1 MKRKLLTI
9 CAITAL
15 LSLAG
20 CTNTV
25 PSGDNPSQT
34 TESPLSSIAIT
45 EQKTNYEVGDT
56 FVKPTVI
63 AVYENQ
69 SSKVVTS
76 QTTFAGFD
84 SSIAVASQTITAS
97 YTEKDVTKTASYT
110 ITISQKGSLEV
121 SLVSISVNNTKT
133 EYQVGDE
140 FVKPIVTAR
149 YSDQSTKNVTSST
162 IFSGFNSSVAAATQ
176 AIVASYTEK
185 NITKT
190 ATFYI
195 SVVNKDTPAEGDN
208 VISFV
213 SSSSDSSWPLKSL
226 SGVYESGEDYVD
238 SAEPVNI
245 YKGKKGLKFGSST
258 KKGSLVLNL
267 SSSLA
272 ITSIV
277 AKVYLYGS
285 DTPDFLINN
294 ESAEIT
300 KDGDYTYTYDGAE
313 TNKISIESKALV
325 RFYIKSLTINVGVV
339 TPIEPTGI
347 TIAPSIELAA
357 GGSTNLAVTYSPSNA
372 NTNKEITWSTSNDS
386 VATVANGIVTVAT
399 TASVGQT
406 ATITATLKNL
416 PSISASCVVT
426 VVEQQL
432 DKWTIMIYICGADLE
447 SENGLATSDIAEILS
462 VKRQPEDVNI
472 IIETGG
478 AKSWKSTYG
487 ISSSKLGRWE
497 VRNQKLNKVSELN
510 YASMGLQSTFQS
522 FLSWGLGTYPAEKTG
537 VILWNHGGAM
547 EGVCFDEKSNDDSLL
562 SSEVTAACDA
572 ILGSDKLEF
581 IGYDACL
588 MQVQDIAEFNSKH
601 FNYMIAAEESEAG
614 EGWDYDTWVD
624 DLYAY
629 QSTENILKAICDGFV
644 QSVTDMY
651 VAEGYSAADNDQ
663 TLSYLD
669 LSKMA
674 AYKSAFDA
682 LTTKVKSV
690 GISKL
695 RTLMKTVKNYADSW
709 VTKSDYSYYVNTY
722 NYPSSWFSGPEYE
735 SGTAYYLL
743 HGYYIYGT
751 FDVKDMLNKMKSSS
765 NYSSC
770 TTEINNTIS
779 ALDDLVVYS
788 KAGQAA
794 GESHGLCVVV
804 SMDSNNFVTD
814 SYKTSETN
822 FTAWRSFV
830 LGA

>member
-34 TESPLSSIAIT
+34 TESALSSIAIT

-69 SSKVVTS
+69 SSKVVTN
-76 QTTFAGFD
+76 QTTFTGFD

-162 IFSGFNSSVAAATQ
+162 VFSGFNSSVAAATQ

-208 VISFV
+208 VVSFV
-213 SSSSDSSWPLKSL
+213 SSSSDSSRPLTSL
-226 SGVYESGEDYVD
+226 SGVYESGQNLVD

-245 YKGKKGLKFGSST
+245 YKGKKGLKFGSTT
-258 KKGSLVLNL
+258 KKGSLTLNL
-267 SSSLA
+267 ADSLS

-313 TNKISIESKALV
+313 TNKISIESQALA
-325 RFYIKSLTINVGVV
+325 RFYIKNLTINVGVV

-357 GGSTNLAVTYSPSNA
+357 GGSTTLVTTYSPSNA
-372 NTNKEITWSTSNDS
+372 NTNKEITWTTSNDS

-447 SENGLATSDIAEILS
+447 SESGLATSDIAEILS

-547 EGVCFDEKSNDDSLL
+547 DGVCFDEKSNDDSLL
-562 SSEVTAACDA
+562 SSEVTDACDA

-735 SGTAYYLL
+735 GGTAYYLL
-743 HGYYIYGT
+743 HGYYLYGT

-770 TTEINNTIS
+770 TTEINNALS
-779 ALDDLVVYS
+779 ALDDLIVYS

-814 SYKTSETN
+814 SYKASETN